1 MELCDDFRDQ
11 KLVDLGVKL
20 EDKVDETG
28 NPIIKLADR
37 ESLIKEREEKAR
49 IQKEKEEKKR
59 LAAEKKA
66 REEAEK
72 VTHISQSLNDPRLSI
87 YRGFHICFMLGD
99 IIIIYKYSDQVS
111 LGFAH
116 KCITLMCVN
125 LKPNVSHKWGAPIR
139 SPYYILKSSEMML

>member
-28 NPIIKLADR
+28 NPVIKLADR
-37 ESLIKEREEKAR
+37 ESLIKEREEKVR

-66 REEAEK
+66 KEEAEK
-72 VTHISQSLNDPRLSI
+72 VKMVKLNEKLP
-87 YRGFHICFMLGD
+87 
-99 IIIIYKYSDQVS
+99 
-111 LGFAH
+111 
-116 KCITLMCVN
+116 
-125 LKPNVSHKWGAPIR
+125 
-139 SPYYILKSSEMML
+139 

>member
-37 ESLIKEREEKAR
+37 ESLIKEREEKVR

-72 VTHISQSLNDPRLSI
+72 VPHIGRIRYDPP
-87 YRGFHICFMLGD
+87 
-99 IIIIYKYSDQVS
+99 
-111 LGFAH
+111 
-116 KCITLMCVN
+116 
-125 LKPNVSHKWGAPIR
+125 PNR
-139 SPYYILKSSEMML
+139 

>member
-1 MELCDDFRDQ
+1 MELCDNFRDQ

-66 REEAEK
+66 KEEAEK
-72 VTHISQSLNDPRLSI
+72 VPHIDMIGNAPLPTLVQKSKTTKLDDFRRSAPGTTQI
-87 YRGFHICFMLGD
+87 IQLGHM
-99 IIIIYKYSDQVS
+99 I
-111 LGFAH
+111 A
-116 KCITLMCVN
+116 C
-125 LKPNVSHKWGAPIR
+125 LKGQ
-139 SPYYILKSSEMML
+139 